1 MMMNINLAIQVDAE
15 NRIINIGVPIPPIV
29 TTVSHNKLKEELD
42 MFIGKPNSNVA
53 RKMIVGKLLRLF
65 ESDTHGSKRF

>member
-1 MMMNINLAIQVDAE
+1 MMNINLAIQVDSE

-29 TTVSHNKLKEELD
+29 TTVSPIKVKEELE

-53 RKMIVGKLLRLF
+53 RRMIVGKLLRLF
-65 ESDTHGSKRF
+65 EPDTHGSNRF